1 LLHRL
6 RLRYSHARV
15 KYLLL
20 RRPPLYTLQPPL
32 SAIYLTRTH
41 LAARRLGW
49 SLVCTRL
56 NRSLARRPKLSALIS
71 ANILPKECC
80 KYDRRSGEIV
90 WGEGVSGALVERK
103 RMVEREHLRDGL
115 RVWLERKANQIR
127 ARQENAA
134 GGVGV
139 LVWRFS
145 RKMKLADSK
154 RTTEYWPERPKK
166 DHVSGLKRF
175 LETMSSSVPTSSIL

>member
-1 LLHRL
+1 
-6 RLRYSHARV
+6 
-15 KYLLL
+15 
-20 RRPPLYTLQPPL
+20 
-32 SAIYLTRTH
+32 
-41 LAARRLGW
+41 
-49 SLVCTRL
+49 
-56 NRSLARRPKLSALIS
+56 
-71 ANILPKECC
+71 
-80 KYDRRSGEIV
+80 
-90 WGEGVSGALVERK
+90 
-103 RMVEREHLRDGL
+103 MVEREHLRDGL

-175 LETMSSSVPTSSIL
+175 WETMSSSVPTSSIL